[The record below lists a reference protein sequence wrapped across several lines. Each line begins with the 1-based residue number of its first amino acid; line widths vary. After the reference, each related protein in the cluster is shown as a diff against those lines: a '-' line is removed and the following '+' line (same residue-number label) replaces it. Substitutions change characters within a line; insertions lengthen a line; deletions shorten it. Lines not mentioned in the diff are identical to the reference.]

1 MTDSMTP
8 AEASR
13 RYAHISDGLEIR
25 VFALVGQAWSA
36 STPCSGWTARDLI
49 GHVIAMH
56 NQFVSLVGI
65 EPPALL
71 GPDDEPDTVFPAA
84 REAVL
89 QALSDDSLAEKIVE
103 SPFGSMTFATL
114 VGRILVG
121 DTLIHT
127 WDLARATNQDEKLDP
142 QAVTATMEL
151 LRPLDQSIRGEGM
164 FGPRIESAPDADE
177 QTQLLN
183 FCGREV

>member
-8 AEASR
+8 ADASR

-25 VFALVGQAWSA
+25 VFALAGQAWSA
-36 STPCSGWTARDLI
+36 GTPCTEWTARDLI
-49 GHVIAMH
+49 SHVIAVH
-56 NQFVSLVGI
+56 SQFVALAGI

-71 GPDDEPDTVFPAA
+71 GPDDEPDMVFPAA

-89 QALSDDSLAEKIVE
+89 QALSDQELAEKVVE
-103 SPFGSMTFATL
+103 SPFGPMTFATL
-114 VGRILVG
+114 VGRILVA

-164 FGPRIESAPDADE
+164 FGPRIEPAPGADE

-183 FCGREV
+183 YCGREV